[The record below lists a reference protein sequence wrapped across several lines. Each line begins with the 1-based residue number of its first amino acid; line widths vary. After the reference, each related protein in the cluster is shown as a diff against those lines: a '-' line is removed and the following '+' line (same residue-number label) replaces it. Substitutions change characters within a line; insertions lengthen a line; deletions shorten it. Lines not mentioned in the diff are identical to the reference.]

1 VVVPVVVWAQVRRVR
16 VVLGLWVRD
25 HKELRSRRENG
36 LAFRNRI
43 SSRSRNRIACT
54 TLTGL
59 RIKPDYAIKTAIS
72 TGLRIKP
79 DYAIKTAISTGL
91 RIKPDYAIK
100 TAISTGFMT
109 QTKIKS
115 GCAIGMR

>member
-1 VVVPVVVWAQVRRVR
+1 MGP
-16 VVLGLWVRD
+16 WVRD

-36 LAFRNRI
+36 LAFKNRI

-59 RIKPDYAIKTAIS
+59 RIKPDYAIRTAIL
-72 TGLRIKP
+72 TGLRIKL
-79 DYAIKTAISTGL
+79 DYAIKTAIL
-91 RIKPDYAIK
+91 
-100 TAISTGFMT
+100 TGFMT

>member
-1 VVVPVVVWAQVRRVR
+1 MGP
-16 VVLGLWVRD
+16 WVRD

-36 LAFRNRI
+36 LAFKNRI

-72 TGLRIKP
+72 IGLRIKP
-79 DYAIKTAISTGL
+79 DYAIK
-91 RIKPDYAIK
+91 
-100 TAISTGFMT
+100 TGFMT

>member
-1 VVVPVVVWAQVRRVR
+1 VVVPVVPVVVVPVVVWAQVRRVR

-72 TGLRIKP
+72 TG
-79 DYAIKTAISTGL
+79 
-91 RIKPDYAIK
+91 
-100 TAISTGFMT
+100 FMT
-109 QTKIKS
+109 
-115 GCAIGMR
+115 